1 MHYSS
6 YFWNSAGMSEGA
18 ELHEQFARIGKALA
32 SPRRI
37 ELLELLCQSER
48 SVEELARATG
58 MTVTNASQ
66 HLQVLRSAGLVTTH
80 RDGTKVIC
88 EVADDDVARFF
99 EGLRDLA
106 RGRLAEV
113 ELILQRH
120 FDGTGELE
128 PVSRDELRLRV
139 ERDGVVVLDVRPVE
153 EYRSGH
159 IPGAVSVPLGE
170 LEQHLARLPRD
181 VEIVAYCRGPYCLL
195 APQAVMTLRR
205 HGLRARRLA
214 DGLPEWRRA
223 GLPVTVGERP

>member
-1 MHYSS
+1 
-6 YFWNSAGMSEGA
+6 MSVSA
-18 ELHEQFARIGKALA
+18 ELNEQFARIGKALA

-37 ELLELLCQSER
+37 ELLELLCQGER

-66 HLQVLRSAGLVTTH
+66 HLQVLRSASLVSTH

-99 EGLRDLA
+99 EALRGLA

-113 ELILQRH
+113 EVIMQRH
-120 FDGTGELE
+120 FDGTAELE
-128 PVSRDELRLRV
+128 PVSRDELLSRV
-139 ERDGVVVLDVRPVE
+139 ERDGVVVFDVRPVE
-153 EYRSGH
+153 EYRAGH
-159 IPGAVSVPLGE
+159 IPGAVSVPLDE
-170 LEQHLARLPRD
+170 LQQHLAGLPRD
-181 VEIVAYCRGPYCLL
+181 AEIVAYCRGPYCLL
-195 APQAVMTLRR
+195 APQAVTMLRR
-205 HGLRARRLA
+205 HGLRARRLE